1 MNNKLIAL
9 RINKVLYDD
18 LQNNAKKSHRSMSQ
32 YIRDLILTGN
42 HPMEPSI
49 IQTVEEAKIMME
61 QKKGG
66 NVNS

>member
-18 LQNNAKKSHRSMSQ
+18 LQNKAKKSHRS
-32 YIRDLILTGN
+32 ILTGN